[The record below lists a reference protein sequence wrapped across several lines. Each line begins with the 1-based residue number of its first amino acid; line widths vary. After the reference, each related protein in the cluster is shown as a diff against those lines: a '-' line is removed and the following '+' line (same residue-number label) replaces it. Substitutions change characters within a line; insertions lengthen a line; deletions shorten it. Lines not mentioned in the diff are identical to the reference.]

1 MGGNPGCW
9 PANRVVWSDMRFIA
23 RSTQQYR
30 CRIEATVPKYP
41 FSIQTWLIRKSLRFT
56 DKVSTRAFHAA
67 RKGRVTRAGN
77 LK

>member
-9 PANRVVWSDMRFIA
+9 PANRVAWSDMRFMA
-23 RSTQQYR
+23 RSTQQYQ
-30 CRIEATVPKYP
+30 CRIEAPVPKYP
-41 FSIQTWLIRKSLRFT
+41 FPIQTWLIRKSLRFT

-67 RKGRVTRAGN
+67 RKGRVTRACN